1 MAAPRYSRIDA
12 PEMSQSEPTYFNQ
25 LSGFSNTLSGESLS
39 TTTSSNYKV
48 LRQPATSPL
57 SGTTHGQNSMISPE
71 ICLPSYRDYSDSPI
85 PILEST
91 REYNSRALRGSQ
103 LTWRPGRRDTNQS
116 WRSRTSTLASKLKD
130 YGVSS
135 FTVPRIASPWDHEAP
150 RKGMPPD
157 YHTVKE
163 FDYRLQRRRLFTN
176 SAFQWGVTFFLC
188 GALAGTLR
196 SFQYYFASGM
206 GQNQKHAFNGLITGL
221 SIALGINLASSLR
234 GYAEMMRWRFLASAY
249 RSVQEF
255 ELVMQCQ
262 SQMKVLRLLWT
273 ARTRGRML
281 VPNQTQILCFIWIS
295 VNVLLQVLVALLGL
309 TYSIDTSSTWVSTQS
324 GNVSVCDLSLI
335 RDINNDTITDYYTQI
350 AAANLYGIS
359 GQDYLIYPNISDDAL
374 SQTYTNAIYTD
385 NSHSYMEYR
394 FDDLN
399 PNDESLD
406 VISWRTI
413 NATAHCEAY
422 KVVAGATLNSTN
434 TTYVEKNGDLVT
446 VWIQPVTPG
455 FTTWMSNTKSDCG
468 PRCTEVWV
476 LQAADG
482 VTVIDSMLFK
492 CNNTV
497 NLVIDSSG
505 DYPVV
510 AAAPLQMPDEQAQI
524 IAGAIGWS
532 GFYYNFTPFEFV
544 RYSQATVWSP
554 SFALDAPTVASDLE
568 EFSMVAVAAMD
579 DHGPRTIV
587 TGDTPV
593 PAQVVNVQWE
603 WSVII
608 LAVIPAIQML
618 ALLAIIAWANKAI
631 IKDNS
636 FLGIS
641 RLLRPLV
648 DKLGPHGCML
658 TGDQIAEEL
667 ANVKVAYGYRSP
679 PGFIEGSDMVRH
691 IDILQEH
698 EGLGLSRA
706 FPAGR
711 YDGDLSAGGAKSR
724 KRRMSI

>member
-1 MAAPRYSRIDA
+1 MRFA
-12 PEMSQSEPTYFNQ
+12 
-25 LSGFSNTLSGESLS
+25 
-39 TTTSSNYKV
+39 
-48 LRQPATSPL
+48 
-57 SGTTHGQNSMISPE
+57 
-71 ICLPSYRDYSDSPI
+71 
-85 PILEST
+85 
-91 REYNSRALRGSQ
+91 
-103 LTWRPGRRDTNQS
+103 GRRDTDRT

-150 RKGMPPD
+150 RNGTPPD

-176 SAFQWGVTFFLC
+176 SAFQWLVTVFLC

-196 SFQYYFASGM
+196 SFEYYFTSGL
-206 GQNQKHAFNGLITGL
+206 GQKQKHAFNGLITGL

-234 GYAEMMRWRFLASAY
+234 GYAQMMRWRFLASAY
-249 RSVQEF
+249 RHVQEF
-255 ELVMQCQ
+255 ELVMQCEN
-262 SQMKVLRLLWT
+262 QMKVLRLLWT

-281 VPNQTQILCFIWIS
+281 VPNKTQILCFTWI
-295 VNVLLQVLVALLGL
+295 VINVLLQVLVALLGL
-309 TYSIDTSSTWVSTQS
+309 TYSIDTSNTWMSTQP
-324 GNVSVCDLSLI
+324 GNVSVCDLSLV
-335 RDINNDTITDYYTQI
+335 RDPNNDTITDYYTQI
-350 AAANLYGIS
+350 AAANNYGIS
-359 GQDYLIYPNISDDAL
+359 GQDYFIYINIPDDAL
-374 SQTYTNAIYTD
+374 SQTYSNALYTD
-385 NSHSYMEYR
+385 SVYSYMEYR

-399 PNDESLD
+399 PDDQSLN
-406 VISWRTI
+406 VITWRTI
-413 NATAHCEAY
+413 NATATCDAY

-434 TTYVEKNGDLVT
+434 TTYVEKNGDLVN

-455 FTTWMSNTKSDCG
+455 FTTWMSNTKSHCG
-468 PRCTEVWV
+468 PRCTEVWA

-482 VTVIDSMLFK
+482 VTVLDSMLFK

-497 NLVIDSSG
+497 GLVIDSSG
-505 DYPVV
+505 YYPVE
-510 AAAPLQMPDEQAQI
+510 AAAPLQMPDEQAKI

-532 GFYYNFTPFEFV
+532 GFYYDFTPFEFV

-554 SFALDAPTVASDLE
+554 SFALDAPTVAAYLE
-568 EFSMVAVAAMD
+568 EFSMFAVAAMD
-579 DHGPRTIV
+579 DHGPRINI

-636 FLGIS
+636 FLGIA

-667 ANVKVAYGYRSP
+667 KNIKIAYGYRSP
-679 PGFIEGSDMVRH
+679 PGFIKGSDMVRH
-691 IDILQEH
+691 VDILQEH

-706 FPAGR
+706 MPPGR
-711 YDGDLSAGGAKSR
+711 YDGGFCAGDVKR
-724 KRRMSI
+724 TRRRMSL